1 MLAPVVEWSNGA
13 ESWLEYNGT
22 CHNPA
27 MALTQPHLSRLKC
40 IHYAGPNMA
49 SLFGVLREIAYE
61 LRRSMR
67 EILPP
72 SIAPM
77 SRFAT
82 RWLRRCPKSPLFAR
96 LHGFGR
102 GVRRVNF
109 VDGVVMVGRGVF
121 LIANPEWLAW

>member
-49 SLFGVLREIAYE
+49 FLLGVLREIAYE

-72 SIAPM
+72 PIAPCRV
-77 SRFAT
+77 SLQDGSVGVPRVLSSLDSIVLAVAFAG
-82 RWLRRCPKSPLFAR
+82 SSS
-96 LHGFGR
+96 
-102 GVRRVNF
+102 
-109 VDGVVMVGRGVF
+109 
-121 LIANPEWLAW
+121 